1 MSRLVRSH
9 QHPLAILSPL
19 AKQTWIRRGF
29 VDWPVFIVQ
38 WLHVFFGIFWF
49 GAVLY
54 GDFVLIPAI
63 QTLSLPKQREF
74 GSAVGARA
82 VRVIVPVSGLVILLG
97 IVRGTLF
104 GPVKSLDVLTSTYGL
119 TWLLALV
126 AAIATFFWG
135 YRVITPAVERLNEV
149 EEGEAT
155 LPDGTPSPRLAA
167 IIADI
172 KRKTL
177 LELVGFFV
185 IFTCMIL
192 MRFGF

>member
-1 MSRLVRSH
+1 MSRAVRSR
-9 QHPLAILSPL
+9 QDRLAILSPV
-19 AKQTWIRRGF
+19 AKRTWIRRGS

-38 WLHVFFGIFWF
+38 WLHVFFAIFWF

-54 GDFVLIPAI
+54 SDFILIPAI
-63 QTLSLPKQREF
+63 QSLPLPKQREF

-82 VRVIVPVSGLVILLG
+82 VRVILPVSGLVILLG

-104 GPVKSLDVLTSTYGL
+104 GPIKSLDVLTSTYGL
-119 TWLLALV
+119 TWLFALV

-135 YRVITPAVERLNEV
+135 YRVITPAIERLNEV
-149 EEGEAT
+149 SEGEAT

-177 LELVGFFV
+177 LELVGFFL
-185 IFTCMIL
+185 IFTAMIL